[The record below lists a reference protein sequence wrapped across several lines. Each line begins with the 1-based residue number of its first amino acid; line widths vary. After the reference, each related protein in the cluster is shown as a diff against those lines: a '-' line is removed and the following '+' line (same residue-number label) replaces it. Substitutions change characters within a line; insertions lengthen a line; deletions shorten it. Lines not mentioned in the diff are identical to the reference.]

1 MKLTLIVQL
10 APGVRLVPQLLEAV
24 NGPRLAGML
33 IEVRFVLVD
42 VLVKVTVLGEL
53 VLWKVKD
60 VGDTVAVEA
69 VEPLTAVPVR
79 LTVPAV
85 AVEVSVAV
93 RVPEAPVGGENFT
106 VIVQLELAAREV
118 VQPLCEKSLAFVPV
132 MLSPV
137 VTEAEVVFERPTVRE
152 LDDPSFVLGKV
163 RELVEKVTDPDVAVV
178 KKSDM
183 SMGAVRAL
191 LGFDEAPGNSVSPR
205 ASSINRSTLSW

>member
-60 VGDTVAVEA
+60 VGDTIAVEA

-163 RELVEKVTDPDVAVV
+163 KELGESVTEPDVVL

-183 SMGAVRAL
+183 SIGAVSL
-191 LGFDEAPGNSVSPR
+191 PFGFAEAPGNSVSPR

>member
-106 VIVQLELAAREV
+106 VIVQLELAAKEV
-118 VQPLCEKSLAFVPV
+118 RQPLCE
-132 MLSPV
+132 
-137 VTEAEVVFERPTVRE
+137 
-152 LDDPSFVLGKV
+152 
-163 RELVEKVTDPDVAVV
+163 
-178 KKSDM
+178 
-183 SMGAVRAL
+183 
-191 LGFDEAPGNSVSPR
+191 
-205 ASSINRSTLSW
+205 